1 MEKRRLSGN
10 ALKILAMIFMTCDHV
25 AVELLPDWD
34 FLRTIGRLAMPI
46 YAYMIAEGCR
56 FTHDRKKY
64 LWRLSS
70 LALLCQVVYFFAV
83 GSLYQCILVTFSLS
97 VCLIWALE
105 TSPKS
110 WGLLVF
116 LASAFLCE
124 GLPVL
129 LKGTDFAVDY
139 GIVGVC
145 LPALVYFGRTREEKL
160 LGFTVGLVLLALQYG
175 GIQWFSLG
183 AVSLLMLYSGER
195 GKLPIGRLFY
205 FYYPA
210 HLVVIYG
217 LSLLL

>member
-1 MEKRRLSGN
+1 MKKRRLSGN

-34 FLRTIGRLAMPI
+34 FLRMIGRLAMPI

-160 LGFTVGLVLLALQYG
+160 LGFTVGLILLALQYG
-175 GIQWFSLG
+175 GIQWFGLG
-183 AVSLLMLYSGER
+183 AVPLLMLYSGER
-195 GKLPIGRLFY
+195 GKLSIGRLFY

>member
-1 MEKRRLSGN
+1 MKKRRLSGN

-34 FLRTIGRLAMPI
+34 FLRIIGRLAMPI

-124 GLPVL
+124 GLPSL

-175 GIQWFSLG
+175 GIQWFGLG
-183 AVSLLMLYSGER
+183 AVPLLMLYSGER
-195 GKLPIGRLFY
+195 GKLSIGRLFY

>member
-1 MEKRRLSGN
+1 MEKRCLSGN

-34 FLRTIGRLAMPI
+34 FLRIIGRLAMPI

-70 LALLCQVVYFFAV
+70 LALLCQVVYFYAV

-175 GIQWFSLG
+175 GIQWFGLG
-183 AVSLLMLYSGER
+183 AVPLLMLYSGER
-195 GKLPIGRLFY
+195 GKLSIGRLFY

>member
-1 MEKRRLSGN
+1 MKKRRLSGN

-34 FLRTIGRLAMPI
+34 FLRIIGRVAMPI

-175 GIQWFSLG
+175 GIQWFGLG

>member
-34 FLRTIGRLAMPI
+34 FLRIIGRLAMPI

-175 GIQWFSLG
+175 GIQWFGLG
-183 AVSLLMLYSGER
+183 AVPLLMLYSGER
-195 GKLPIGRLFY
+195 GKLSIGRLFY
-205 FYYPA
+205 FYYSA

>member
-34 FLRTIGRLAMPI
+34 FLRIIGRLAMPI

-160 LGFTVGLVLLALQYG
+160 LGFTLGLVLLALQYG
-175 GIQWFSLG
+175 GIQWFGLG
-183 AVSLLMLYSGER
+183 AVPLLMLYSGER
-195 GKLPIGRLFY
+195 GKLSIGRLFY

>member
-1 MEKRRLSGN
+1 MKKRRLSGN

-34 FLRTIGRLAMPI
+34 FLRIIGRLAMPI

-105 TSPKS
+105 THPKS

-160 LGFTVGLVLLALQYG
+160 LGFTVGLVLLALQYE
-175 GIQWFSLG
+175 GIQWFGLG
-183 AVSLLMLYSGER
+183 AVPLLMLYSGER

>member
-34 FLRTIGRLAMPI
+34 FLRIIGRLAMPI

-145 LPALVYFGRTREEKL
+145 LPSLVYFGRTREEKL
-160 LGFTVGLVLLALQYG
+160 LGFTLGLILLALQYG
-175 GIQWFSLG
+175 GIQWFGLG
-183 AVSLLMLYSGER
+183 AVPLLMLYSGER
-195 GKLPIGRLFY
+195 GKLSIGRLFY

>member
-34 FLRTIGRLAMPI
+34 FLRIIGRLAMPI

-160 LGFTVGLVLLALQYG
+160 LGFTVGLILLALQYG
-175 GIQWFSLG
+175 GIQWFGLG

>member
-34 FLRTIGRLAMPI
+34 FLRIIGRLAMPI

-145 LPALVYFGRTREEKL
+145 LPSLVYFGRTREEKL
-160 LGFTVGLVLLALQYG
+160 LGFTLGLILLALQYG
-175 GIQWFSLG
+175 GIQWFGLG
-183 AVSLLMLYSGER
+183 AVPLLMLYSGER

>member
-34 FLRTIGRLAMPI
+34 FLRIIGRLAMPI

-64 LWRLSS
+64 LLRLSS

-175 GIQWFSLG
+175 GIQWFGLG
-183 AVSLLMLYSGER
+183 AVPLLMLYSGER

>member
-1 MEKRRLSGN
+1 MEKRCLSGN

-34 FLRTIGRLAMPI
+34 FLRIIGRLAMPI

-70 LALLCQVVYFFAV
+70 LALLCQVVYFYAV

-160 LGFTVGLVLLALQYG
+160 LGFTLGLILLALQYG
-175 GIQWFSLG
+175 GIQWFGLG
-183 AVSLLMLYSGER
+183 AVPLLMLYSGER
-195 GKLPIGRLFY
+195 GKLSIGRLFY

>member
-1 MEKRRLSGN
+1 MKKRRLSGN

-34 FLRTIGRLAMPI
+34 FLRIIGRLAMPI

-175 GIQWFSLG
+175 GIQWFGLG
-183 AVSLLMLYSGER
+183 AVPLLMLYSGER

>member
-1 MEKRRLSGN
+1 MKKRRLSGN

-34 FLRTIGRLAMPI
+34 FLRIIGRLAMPI

-160 LGFTVGLVLLALQYG
+160 LGFTLGLILLALQYG
-175 GIQWFSLG
+175 GIQWFGLG
-183 AVSLLMLYSGER
+183 AVPLLMLYSGER
-195 GKLPIGRLFY
+195 GKLSIGRLFY

>member
-34 FLRTIGRLAMPI
+34 FLRIIGRLAMPI

-70 LALLCQVVYFFAV
+70 LALLCQVVYFYAV

-145 LPALVYFGRTREEKL
+145 LPSLVYFGRTREEKL

-175 GIQWFSLG
+175 GIQWFGLG
-183 AVSLLMLYSGER
+183 AVPLLMLYSGER
-195 GKLPIGRLFY
+195 GKLSIGRLFY

>member
-34 FLRTIGRLAMPI
+34 FLRIIGRLAMPI

-64 LWRLSS
+64 LLRLSS

-145 LPALVYFGRTREEKL
+145 LPSLVYFGRTREEKL

-175 GIQWFSLG
+175 GIQWFGLG

>member
-1 MEKRRLSGN
+1 MKKRRLSGN

-34 FLRTIGRLAMPI
+34 FLRIIGRLAMPI

-160 LGFTVGLVLLALQYG
+160 LGFTVGLILLALQYG
-175 GIQWFSLG
+175 GIQWFGLG
-183 AVSLLMLYSGER
+183 AVPLLMLYSGER
-195 GKLPIGRLFY
+195 GKLSIGRLFY

>member
-1 MEKRRLSGN
+1 MEKRCLSGN

-34 FLRTIGRLAMPI
+34 FLRIIGRLAMPI

-175 GIQWFSLG
+175 GIQWFGLG
-183 AVSLLMLYSGER
+183 AVPLLMLYSGER
-195 GKLPIGRLFY
+195 GKLSIGRLFY

>member
-1 MEKRRLSGN
+1 MKKRRLSGN

-34 FLRTIGRLAMPI
+34 FLRIIGRLAMPI

-145 LPALVYFGRTREEKL
+145 LPSLVYFGRTREEKL

-175 GIQWFSLG
+175 GIQWFGLG
-183 AVSLLMLYSGER
+183 AVPLLMLYSGER
-195 GKLPIGRLFY
+195 GKLSIGRLFY

>member
-1 MEKRRLSGN
+1 MEKRCLSGN

-34 FLRTIGRLAMPI
+34 FLRIIGRLAMPI

-175 GIQWFSLG
+175 GIQWFGLG
-183 AVSLLMLYSGER
+183 AVPLLMLYSGER

>member
-1 MEKRRLSGN
+1 MKKRRLSGN

-34 FLRTIGRLAMPI
+34 FLRIIGRLAMPI

-145 LPALVYFGRTREEKL
+145 LPSLVYFGRTREEKL
-160 LGFTVGLVLLALQYG
+160 LGFTVGLILLALQYG
-175 GIQWFSLG
+175 GIQWFGLG
-183 AVSLLMLYSGER
+183 AVPLLMLYSGER
-195 GKLPIGRLFY
+195 GKLSIGRLFY

>member
-34 FLRTIGRLAMPI
+34 FLRIIGRLAMPI

-64 LWRLSS
+64 LLRLSS

-175 GIQWFSLG
+175 GIQWFGLG

>member
-34 FLRTIGRLAMPI
+34 FLRIIGRLAMPI

-64 LWRLSS
+64 LLRLSS

-145 LPALVYFGRTREEKL
+145 LPALVYLGRTREEKL
-160 LGFTVGLVLLALQYG
+160 LGFTLGLILLALQYG
-175 GIQWFSLG
+175 GIQWFGLG
-183 AVSLLMLYSGER
+183 AVPLLMLYSGER
-195 GKLPIGRLFY
+195 GKLSIGRLFY

>member
-34 FLRTIGRLAMPI
+34 FLRIIGRLAMPI

-175 GIQWFSLG
+175 GIQWFGLG

>member
-1 MEKRRLSGN
+1 MKKRRLSGN

-34 FLRTIGRLAMPI
+34 FLRIIGRLAMPI

-175 GIQWFSLG
+175 GIQWFGLG

>member
-1 MEKRRLSGN
+1 MKKRRLSGN

-34 FLRTIGRLAMPI
+34 FLRIIGRLAMPI

-160 LGFTVGLVLLALQYG
+160 LGFTLGLVLLALQYG
-175 GIQWFSLG
+175 GIQWFGLG
-183 AVSLLMLYSGER
+183 AVPLLMLYSGER
-195 GKLPIGRLFY
+195 GKLSIGRLFY

>member
-34 FLRTIGRLAMPI
+34 FLRMIGRLAMPI

-145 LPALVYFGRTREEKL
+145 LPALVYLGRTREEKL
-160 LGFTVGLVLLALQYG
+160 LGFTLGLILLALQYG
-175 GIQWFSLG
+175 GIQWFGLG
-183 AVSLLMLYSGER
+183 AVPLLMLYSGER

>member
-1 MEKRRLSGN
+1 MKKRRLSGN

-34 FLRTIGRLAMPI
+34 FLRIIGRLAMPI

-124 GLPVL
+124 GLPSL

-175 GIQWFSLG
+175 GIQWFGLG
-183 AVSLLMLYSGER
+183 AVPLLMLYSGER

>member
-34 FLRTIGRLAMPI
+34 FLRIIGRLAMPI

-175 GIQWFSLG
+175 GIQWFGLG
-183 AVSLLMLYSGER
+183 AVPLLMLYSGER
-195 GKLPIGRLFY
+195 GKLSIGRLFY

>member
-34 FLRTIGRLAMPI
+34 FLRIIGRLAMPI

>member
-34 FLRTIGRLAMPI
+34 FLRIIGRLAMPI

-160 LGFTVGLVLLALQYG
+160 LGFTVGLILLALQYG
-175 GIQWFSLG
+175 GIQWFGLG
-183 AVSLLMLYSGER
+183 AVPLLMLYSGER
-195 GKLPIGRLFY
+195 GKLSIGRLFY

>member
-34 FLRTIGRLAMPI
+34 FLRIIGRLAMPI

-145 LPALVYFGRTREEKL
+145 LPSLVYFGRTREEKL
-160 LGFTVGLVLLALQYG
+160 LGFTVGLILLALQYG
-175 GIQWFSLG
+175 GIQWFGLG
-183 AVSLLMLYSGER
+183 AVPLLMLYSGER
-195 GKLPIGRLFY
+195 GKLSIGRLFY

>member
-34 FLRTIGRLAMPI
+34 FLRIIGRLAMPI

-145 LPALVYFGRTREEKL
+145 LPSLVYFGRTREEKL

-175 GIQWFSLG
+175 GIQWFGLG
-183 AVSLLMLYSGER
+183 AVPLLMLYSGER
-195 GKLPIGRLFY
+195 GKLSIGRLFY

>member
-1 MEKRRLSGN
+1 MKKRRLSGN

-34 FLRTIGRLAMPI
+34 FLRIIGRLAMPI

-160 LGFTVGLVLLALQYG
+160 LGFTLGLILLALQYG
-175 GIQWFSLG
+175 GIQWFGLG

>member
-34 FLRTIGRLAMPI
+34 FLRIIGRLAMPI

-160 LGFTVGLVLLALQYG
+160 LGFTVGLILLALQYR
-175 GIQWFSLG
+175 GIQWFGLG
-183 AVSLLMLYSGER
+183 AVPLLMLYSGER
-195 GKLPIGRLFY
+195 GKLSIGRLFY

>member
-34 FLRTIGRLAMPI
+34 FLRIIGRLAMPI

-160 LGFTVGLVLLALQYG
+160 LGFTLGLILLALQYG
-175 GIQWFSLG
+175 GIQWFGLG
-183 AVSLLMLYSGER
+183 AVPLLMLYSGER
-195 GKLPIGRLFY
+195 GKLSIGRLFY

>member
-34 FLRTIGRLAMPI
+34 FLRIIGRLAMPI

-145 LPALVYFGRTREEKL
+145 LPSLVYFGRTREEKL
-160 LGFTVGLVLLALQYG
+160 LGFTLGLVLLALQYG
-175 GIQWFSLG
+175 GIQWFGLG
-183 AVSLLMLYSGER
+183 AVPLLMLYSGER

>member
-1 MEKRRLSGN
+1 MKKRRLSGN

-34 FLRTIGRLAMPI
+34 FLRIIGRLAMPI

-175 GIQWFSLG
+175 GIQWFGLG
-183 AVSLLMLYSGER
+183 AVPLLMLYSGER
-195 GKLPIGRLFY
+195 GKLSIGRLFY

>member
-34 FLRTIGRLAMPI
+34 FLRIIGRLAMPI

-175 GIQWFSLG
+175 GIQWFGLG
-183 AVSLLMLYSGER
+183 AVPLLMLYSGER

>member
-34 FLRTIGRLAMPI
+34 FLRIIGRLAMPI

-105 TSPKS
+105 THPKS

-175 GIQWFSLG
+175 GIQWFGLG
-183 AVSLLMLYSGER
+183 AVPLLMLYSGER
-195 GKLPIGRLFY
+195 GKLSIGRLFY